1 MTATIN
7 ESGTGAATGAVGRIA
22 RVTGPVIDAEFPAD
36 AMPGIYNALTVDVE
50 LDGNTSAITYAS
62 DQHLGENVIRAI
74 TMQSTDGLLR
84 GQEVRDNG
92 SVITSPIGDVVKVH
106 IFNALGDS
114 LDVESS
120 ELDVQEC

>member
-50 LDGNTSAITYAS
+50 LDGKTSTITFETA
-62 DQHLGENVIRAI
+62 QHLGENLVRAI
-74 TMQSTDGLLR
+74 AMQSTDGLVR
-84 GQEVRDNG
+84 GQEVRDTG
-92 SVITSPIGDVVKVH
+92 
-106 IFNALGDS
+106 
-114 LDVESS
+114 
-120 ELDVQEC
+120 